1 MFVRL
6 FSSAID
12 PSDLGEVRRIFA
24 EDIGPL
30 FQSLPGCLSMELLLG
45 TDRNAGGLVEAAALI
60 RGSARET
67 DVVAR
72 FGGDEFA
79 VVLPETTGEGA
90 WAVAERVRVRI
101 ADHRF
106 LSGEGLDV
114 RLTVSVGVATLPDV
128 ARTAEELL
136 QAADRAMYHVKSA
149 GKNGT
154 QLATD

>member
-1 MFVRL
+1 MAHFYPGRH
-6 FSSAID
+6 
-12 PSDLGEVRRIFA
+12 DLGVIAAFGLERNR
-24 EDIGPL
+24 
-30 FQSLPGCLSMELLLG
+30 LS
-45 TDRNAGGLVEAAALI
+45 
-60 RGSARET
+60 ET
-67 DVVAR
+67 SR
-72 FGGDEFA
+72 
-79 VVLPETTGEGA
+79 ETTGEGA